1 MNGDQAAVKTT
12 GQASNAAQN
21 TGTAAGT
28 ADVLPAAM
36 RSSFAVGVRSV
47 SSLSYNKGPEIG
59 VWTKPGPRPMGYL
72 QRNEK

>member
-1 MNGDQAAVKTT
+1 MLYKNEADSTGSGLTLNSDQSAVKTT
-12 GQASNAAQN
+12 GQASNAAQY

-47 SSLSYNKGPEIG
+47 S
-59 VWTKPGPRPMGYL
+59 
-72 QRNEK
+72 